1 MASVTWFSASQPS
14 DVFTLLSSGFAS
26 VSTSSSTSFRVN
38 LHDGSF
44 WVMSGTGF
52 TYGGDGKPVT
62 GTVTS
67 MQVTSGGAQPV
78 VDITGTSV
86 AASDA
91 IARFNFSDSYG
102 LFSLA
107 LSGNDTVNGNAN
119 NNSLYGL
126 GGDDTVL
133 GGSGGDYLVGGTGN
147 DTLDGGADMDQV
159 SYRNNN
165 TDGGP
170 GATGVTVNLQTG
182 TASDGMGGTDTLISI
197 EAVEGSTFADTIT
210 MSNSANGWV
219 FARSGN
225 DQIFGGT
232 ASDNIYGGSGNDTIN
247 GGGGIDTANYMDDG
261 YDPVGVGSQ
270 GVTVNL
276 ATGTATDNWNN
287 ADALVSIE
295 NVMGSNFA
303 DAITGD
309 DQANFLS
316 GFAGNDTLIGG
327 GANDSLYGGG
337 GDDSIDG
344 GAGFDFIRG
353 DSGNDTLIGGADGDT
368 VDYSDFGGD
377 PAGPGTQ
384 GVIVNLATGTA
395 TDNWGGTDTLS
406 GIENVNGS
414 NLGDTLTGDGN
425 VNNLNGNQGNDTLA
439 GGGGNDS
446 LFGGAG
452 ADSLNGGAGND
463 FLRGDSG
470 NDTIDG
476 GADTD
481 TVDYLD
487 NGFDPLG
494 APTQGVNVNL
504 VTNTATDNW
513 GGTDT
518 LSNIE
523 NANGSN
529 LGDTL
534 TGNDS
539 NNSLSGFAGNDTLIG
554 NGGNDNLFG
563 GAGADSLS
571 GGAGNDFLRG
581 DSGNDTIDGGADTD
595 TVDYLDNGFDPLGT
609 PTQGVT
615 VNLATNTATD
625 NWGGTD
631 TLSNIE
637 NANGSNLGD
646 TLTGNNNNNNLNGFS
661 GNDTLIGAGGND
673 SMNGGD
679 GNDSLDGGDGNDS
692 LGGGNGNDTL
702 AGGSGND
709 TLGGNAGDD
718 AIDGGAGTDTAIYI
732 GSTGGVTVN
741 LVTGTATGDASIGS
755 DTLASIESVQGTA
768 FDDTITGNS
777 AVNNLFG
784 REGNDTLS
792 GGDGG
797 DFFRGSAG
805 NDIIDGGFAYDYAR
819 PDRINDFDA
828 VDYSVYDTNS
838 NPGQASTTLATTA
851 GIVANL
857 ATHTITGDATVGTD
871 TVTNIERVIGTN
883 FADTFT
889 GGGGSRFEQFQG
901 RAGNDTITGDGIH
914 QTRAEYSDANG
925 DSGGVTITLSNAADG
940 TGTVVGGASIGTD
953 TVKYVNQFYGSQYND
968 VYNAS
973 QFTMRLA
980 DGQATTPFNVFRGTG
995 GSDVIQG
1002 NGYTRV
1008 EYGDSSTGIT
1018 VDLMAGT
1025 VVHGAS
1031 TNIPVNSSVALGA
1044 AGTDTISGVREV
1056 VGSNFDDVLQGGGTS
1071 TLNTEYE
1078 GFRGGAGNDTI
1089 IGGAGFDEARY
1100 DDTNPAITSG
1110 VNIVMASGSDAGGA
1124 YGQVSGDPLFGTDK
1138 LYGVEAVRGSLF
1150 NDTYNATGFNS
1161 GNAPGTFFS
1170 GPFPS
1175 SDYNRFGGG
1184 AGNDT
1189 IIGNG
1194 RTQIDYRMADAGVT
1208 VTFTGAGSGTATGD
1222 ISTGTDTFSGVYSVR
1237 DSVYGD
1243 TITGSDANGNAYE
1256 NAEVFNLSGGNDTVD
1271 GKGGFD
1277 TVSYSD
1283 QTSSV
1288 TVNLATGQATGSS
1301 IGTDTLLNIEGAGGG
1316 RGDDTLIGNSGD
1328 NFLTGQAGS
1337 DTLDGGGGIDTA
1349 VYFFS
1354 SGGVTVNLATGTAND
1369 GQGGTDTLS
1378 NIENVRGSRFDDTLT
1393 GDAGVNRLE
1402 GMDGGDTLIAGG
1414 GDDMLVGGAGADVFV
1429 VAAGSGNDTVLDFEN
1444 GVDKI
1449 NAGTLVTSFAGVTV
1463 TQEGADARVGFGAG
1477 GPTLLLKNTSTA
1489 SIDASDF
1496 MFGTAAQITGDV
1508 TGAVT
1513 EKGGVANGTAGIATA
1528 TGNLDVTD
1536 PDSPETFVVQSSVA
1550 KTYGTFSIDATGLWS
1565 YTLNDNNATVQALPA
1580 GGTLH
1585 ELVTVATADGTTQ
1598 QIDITITG
1606 ANDAATIAG
1615 TVTGAVTE
1623 KGGVNNGTAGTATAT
1638 GNLSSSDVDG
1648 PETFTAQNA
1657 VAKTYGTFSINAAG
1671 SWTYT
1676 LDDTNATVQALGAG
1690 VTLHE
1695 LVTITSADGTP
1706 QQIDITITGA
1716 NDAAVITGTATGSVT
1731 EKGGVNNGTAG
1742 VATATGTLSATDVDS
1757 SAAFVVQDAVAKTYG
1772 TFSINTAGAWTY
1784 TLNDANGAT
1793 QALTA
1798 GETAHE
1804 LVTVATADGT
1814 TRQIDITIVGA
1825 NDVASITGTS
1835 TGNVVEDTTTSTS
1848 GTLTAHDVDAGQA
1861 AFQAVA
1867 PANLVGNY
1875 GNFTFNASTGAW
1887 GYTLDHAKAD
1897 VLTSGQV
1904 VHDTLQV
1911 TSADGT
1917 SSQTI
1922 DVTVTGTA
1930 EAGIAVSMRD
1940 SAQTLAMSGGTFI
1953 GFSLVTD
1960 TTPTSFTWFNPTGY
1974 WKVIGSGFVYDGDGH
1989 PTAGTVTSIDAA
2001 NYSDQPGLLVTGLS
2015 LSATQFAAW
2024 VVAGT
2029 PQSSLDFWSA
2039 ITTGADSI
2047 SGNAQLDQLNGN
2059 GGADSISGGSG
2070 NDMLTGGS
2078 GNDTLDG
2085 GDGNDTASYLNVTDS
2100 AGVPTHGATVN
2111 LLTGTA
2117 TDNWGNTDT
2126 LISIESLFG
2135 SDFAD
2140 TFTMGNV
2147 ASVGSSNTA
2156 YGLGGNDTINGGTPG
2171 EYLDG
2176 GAGND
2181 SIFGNG
2187 GDDQLIGGAGNDMLD
2202 GGTGTDTAVYF
2213 TAPAGV
2219 TVNLALGTA
2228 SDGQGGTDT
2237 LISIENAQGTT
2248 ANDVLIGN
2256 GGNNKLEGAGGNDRL
2271 EGGGGDDELTGDI
2284 VAGGPGNDTFVVTM
2298 GGGNDT
2304 VNDFQN
2310 GFDKID
2316 VTAVTSSPGNVIW
2329 TQDGADAIVAFTIP
2343 GVGTIRLK
2351 NTSVSA
2357 LDASDFVFAPP
2368 SSLTVTWRDA
2378 TTSIDMNALTFS
2390 AFTTVTNTSS
2400 TSFRWNASDGSFWT
2414 VTGTGFAYDGSNH
2427 PTAGTITSIDGTSAG
2442 GVPNL
2447 LVTGASMSASQ
2458 FSGWVTSNNV
2468 FAFLSNGLVGNDTV
2482 SGNAQNDTLSG
2493 FAGADTLNGGSGND
2507 SLHGGAGG
2515 DTLNGGDGDDWLR
2528 GESGNDTING
2538 GNGNND
2544 NVDYGDSGFDPAGP
2558 ATQGVVVNL
2567 QTGTATDNWG
2577 NTDTLSGIEGVL
2589 GSAMADTITGNNAN
2603 NNLSG
2608 NGGNDTI
2615 FGSGGDDGLSGGAG
2629 NDMLDGGDGNDW
2641 LRGDSGNDLLIGGT
2655 GMDTVDYGDN
2665 GFDPAGPGTQGVV
2678 VNLLNGTATDNWG
2691 NGDSLAG
2698 IENVNGSNLGDTIT
2712 GDGNANTLFGFAGND
2727 TLSGGGGNDN
2737 IYGGGGNDTVNG
2749 DAGNDWLRGDSG
2761 NDSIN
2766 GGADV
2771 DYVDYSD
2778 WGGDPA
2784 GAGTQGVTVNLATGT
2799 ATDNWG
2805 NTDTLSNIENVNGSN
2820 LADTIT
2826 GDGGV
2831 NSFNG
2836 NGGNDTLAGGGGNDS
2851 LFGGGGNDTLKG
2863 EAGNDY
2869 LRGESGNDT
2878 IDGGA
2883 DTDTV
2888 DYTDNGFDPLGP
2900 STQGVTV
2907 NLSTGTATD
2916 NWGGTDTLIGIE
2928 NANGS
2933 NFADTITGD
2942 NNNNSLSGFAGN
2954 DTLIGNAGNDG
2965 LLGGGGNDFL
2975 EGGAGNDFLRGDSG
2989 NDTISGGADSDTV
3002 DYTDNGFDPLGP
3014 GTQGVTVNLLTGT
3027 ATDNWG
3033 GTDTLSGIESVTG
3046 SNLADTLTLSNVNGT
3061 ARGRGGNDTLNG
3073 GTGND
3078 SFFGGSGN
3086 DTINGGSGTD
3096 TVNYSDD
3103 GLDSAGAATQGAT
3116 VNLST
3121 GTATDSWGGSD
3132 TLSGIENVTGS
3143 NFNDTITGDNNANSL
3158 TGLSGNDTL
3167 NGGGGN
3173 DNLNG
3178 GAGNDTLDGGTGTDT
3193 ANYIGSSGAVTVNL
3207 VAGTAT
3213 GDSSIG
3219 SDTLI
3224 SIEAVQGTAF
3234 DDTISGNSVANNLF
3248 GREGNDTLSGLDGGD
3263 FFRGSAGNDVIDGG
3277 FGYNYAR
3284 FDRINDFDTADYSV
3298 YDTNSGPS
3306 QPSSTLATT
3315 AGITVNLATHTVTG
3329 DATVGTDTIINV
3341 ERVQG
3346 TSFADSFT
3354 GGGGARVEAF
3364 QGRGGNDTIVG
3375 DGVHITRAEFNDA
3388 NGDSVGVTITLS
3400 GAVDGTGTVVGG
3412 ASIGT
3417 DTVKYVNQFYGT
3429 QYNDTYDAGLF
3440 AFRPSDPTFTTPYNV
3455 FRGNGGTDTIIGN
3468 GYTTLD
3474 YGDSSTGITV
3484 DLVAGTV
3491 VHGASLNV
3499 PVNSSVALG
3508 AAGTDTI
3515 SGVRDIANGSNFDDV
3530 VHGGNTSALNMEYEG
3545 FRGGGGN
3552 DTFFGGAG
3560 FDEAKYDDGNAS
3572 LTMGVTVVMAAGSD
3586 ANGFYSKVSGDTYF
3600 GVDKLYGVEAVRG
3613 SLLDDTYDATGFNSG
3628 NALNTFFDGPF
3639 ASAGFNRFTGYA
3651 GNDTITGNGQTQLD
3665 YRSAEAGIT
3674 VSFTGRG
3681 SGTVTGDAS
3690 TGTDTFTGVYGIR
3703 DSAYNDVITGSDANG
3718 NTEADAEVFSLSG
3731 GNDTVDGK
3739 GGFDVVS
3746 YSDQTSSVTVNL
3758 ATGQATGSSIG
3769 TDTLLNIEGVIGGRG
3784 NDVLTGDGGNNFL
3797 VGGAGNDTLDGGGG
3811 TDMAVYFY
3819 SSAGVTVDLKAGT
3832 ASDGYGGTDTLIGIE
3847 NVRGSRFDDTL
3858 TGDAGVN
3865 RLEGADGNDTLIA
3878 GGGDDMLVGGAG
3890 ADVFV
3895 VGAGSGNDTVLD
3907 FENGVDKINAGT
3919 LVTSF
3924 AGVTVTQEGADAR
3937 VGFGAGGPTLLL
3949 KNTSTASVDASDFMF
3964 GTAAQITG
3972 DTKGSVTEKSGVANG
3987 TAGIATATGNLDV
4000 TDPDSPETFAVQSS
4014 VAKTY
4019 GTFSIDATG
4028 LWSYTLN
4035 DNNATVQAL
4044 PAGGTL
4050 HELVTVSTADG
4061 TTQQIDI
4068 TITGANDAAT
4078 ITGTVTGAVTEKG
4091 GVNNGTAGTA
4101 TATGTVT
4108 ATDVDSA
4115 ATFTVQS
4122 NVAKTYGTFSI
4133 DAAGAWTYTL
4143 DDNNAAVQALGAG
4156 TTLHELVSVT
4166 SADGTTQQID
4176 ITING
4181 ADDIIETAGDTDL
4194 VQGANQYLLRDS
4206 GGNGP
4211 SLKLGGA
4218 AVTIGQ
4224 FAGYTI
4230 LGAEKTASGYQVA
4243 WKFGSDQFLIW
4254 NTDNNGNFTGNATG
4268 LVAGSD
4274 MSIQFAELTFQQDLN
4289 GDSQM
4294 GPAVTTI
4301 ETDGVT
4307 DLVQVGNQY
4316 FLRDGGGNGP
4326 SLKFQGS
4333 TVLTGQFMGWTV
4345 IGAEQTAKGY
4355 QVAWKFGS
4363 ADQYLVWNTDSSGNY
4378 TGDAVPI
4385 SKAADA
4391 PLQIAE
4397 TTFQQDLNGDHQVGP
4412 TTTTIETAGDTDLV
4426 QVANQYFL
4434 RDGVGNG
4441 PSLKLGGTAVTAGQF
4456 AGYTILGAEKT
4467 ASGGYQVA
4475 WKFGADQ
4482 FLVWNTDGAGN
4493 FTGSA
4498 TGLVPGS
4505 DISIQ
4510 QAELA
4515 FQQDLNGNGQTGLT
4529 TTTIETAGVTDL
4541 VQVGNQ
4547 FFLRDGGGNGP
4558 LLKFAGTAVF
4568 PGQFGAWT
4576 LIGAEQTATGYQV
4589 AWKFGSADQYL
4600 VWNTDSSGN
4609 YTGDAVPISKAA
4621 DAPLQLAETT
4631 FQQDLNGDNQT
4642 GATTTILETAGATD
4656 LVQVANQY
4664 FLRDSGGNGPSLKLG
4679 GAPVTIG
4686 QFAGYTIL
4694 GAEKTGSGYQ
4704 VAWKSG
4710 ANQFLIWNTDN
4721 NGNFTSNATG
4731 LVPGSDM
4738 SIQFAELTFQQ
4749 DLNGDA
4755 QTGPAVTTIETAGS
4769 TDLVQVG
4776 NQYFLRD
4783 GGGNGPSLKMN
4794 GTAIVTGQFG
4804 AWTLIGAEQTGT
4816 GYQVAWKF
4824 GSADQYLV
4832 WTTDSS
4838 GNYTGDTTP
4847 ILHAADAPLQIAETI
4862 FQQDLNGDSQTGAT
4876 SVALETAG
4884 VTDLVQVAN
4893 QYFLQEAGT
4902 GPSLKLGGTAV
4913 TVGQFTGWTILGAEK
4928 TASGGYQMAWKF
4940 GSADQF
4946 LVWNLDG
4953 NGNFTGNATGIV
4965 SGADISI
4972 QQAEAVLQQDLNG
4985 NGQIGLTVTTLETAG
5000 VTDLVQVGN
5009 QFFLRDGGGNGPSL
5023 KMNGMPIVSGQ
5034 FGAWT
5039 LIGAEQTATGY
5050 KVAWKFGSADQ
5061 YLVWNTDSSGNYTGD
5076 TTPIL
5081 RAVDAPLQIAETAFQ
5096 QDLNGDSQIGP
5107 TTTTIETAGDTDLV
5121 QVANQYFLRD
5131 SAGNG
5136 PSLKQGGVAIA
5147 PGQFTGWT
5155 LVGAEKTASG
5165 YQVAWKFGAD
5175 QFLIWN
5181 TDNNG
5186 NFTSNATGVVP
5197 GTDISI
5203 QQAEVVLQQDL
5214 NGNGQTGLTVTNI
5227 ETAGD
5232 TDLVQVGNKY
5242 FLQETGTGPSLKF
5255 GGVDV
5260 VAGQFAG
5267 WTILGAEESG
5277 GGYKVVWKFG
5287 IADQYT
5293 VWDVN
5298 ADGNY
5303 AGASPIL
5310 SGSDFA
5316 LQQAE
5321 TVLQQDLNGNGHTGP
5336 TTTPIETAGDT
5347 DLVQVANQ
5355 YALLEVGTGPTLKF
5369 FGSAII
5375 VGQFGAWTA
5384 IGAEE
5389 TASGYKVAWK
5399 FGGADQYLVWD
5410 VDNDG
5415 NYTGSTTPVLHAGQM
5430 ALQTLES
5437 TFQQDLNGDG
5447 TTGITTT
5454 VIESAGDTDLLRM
5467 ADQFFLKQGADGP
5480 SLKFVGTAVTAGQ
5493 FGDWN
5498 PIGVEAKAGGG
5509 YQVAWKFGT
5518 ADQYTVWDVN
5528 GDGNYTGSSATF
5540 HAADLALQQA
5550 ELTFLQ
5556 DLNGDTHT
5564 GPVTTTIEMAGD
5576 TDLVQMANQFFLQE
5590 GGTGPSVKVG
5600 GVAVTAGQFGDWT
5613 PIGAEGTAGGGFQV
5627 AWKHGGDDQYLVWN
5641 TDSSGNF
5648 TSNATG
5654 VVSGADP
5661 ALQALETNFH
5671 QDLNGDGHTGSAMS
5685 SLTFVDP
5692 LHIL

>member
-1 MASVTWFSASQPS
+1 MASVTWLDASLPGN
-14 DVFTLLSSGFAS
+14 VYALLSAGLSS
-26 VSTSSSTSFRVN
+26 VSNTSPTSFRVN
-38 LHDGSF
+38 LFDNSF
-44 WVMSGTGF
+44 WDISGTGF
-52 TYGGDGKPVT
+52 TYDGSNHPT
-62 GTVTS
+62 AGTINS
-67 MQVTSGGAQPV
+67 IHVTSGTGQPR
-78 VDITGTSV
+78 VDITG
-86 AASDA
+86 AAVSA
-91 IARFNFSDSYG
+91 QSFIGWITNFDTYSM
-102 LFSLA
+102 FTTIQ
-107 LSGNDTVNGNAN
+107 SGNDTVNGNASN
-119 NNSLYGL
+119 DPLYGFA
-126 GGDDTVL
+126 GNDTIH

-159 SYRNNN
+159 SYRSNDM
-165 TDGGP
+165 DGGP
-170 GATGVTVNLQTG
+170 GATGATINLQTG

-210 MSNSANGWV
+210 MSDTANGWV

-225 DQIFGGT
+225 DQIFGG
-232 ASDNIYGGSGNDTIN
+232 AGSDNIYGGSGNDTIV
-247 GGGGIDTANYMDDG
+247 GGGGNFDLANYSDDG
-261 YDPVGVGSQ
+261 
-270 GVTVNL
+270 
-276 ATGTATDNWNN
+276 
-287 ADALVSIE
+287 
-295 NVMGSNFA
+295 F
-303 DAITGD
+303 
-309 DQANFLS
+309 
-316 GFAGNDTLIGG
+316 
-327 GANDSLYGGG
+327 
-337 GDDSIDG
+337 
-344 GAGFDFIRG
+344 
-353 DSGNDTLIGGADGDT
+353 
-368 VDYSDFGGD
+368 D
-377 PAGPGTQ
+377 PAGVATH

-395 TDNWGGTDTLS
+395 TDNWGNSDTLS
-406 GIENVNGS
+406 GIENVSGSTFADTLTGDAGANNLSGGGGNDMLDGGAGNDWLRGDSGNDTINGGADVDTADYTAFFGDPAGPATQGVVVNLTNGTATDNWGGTDTLIGIENVNGS
-414 NLGDTLTGDGN
+414 SLDDTFTGDNNVNNLSGQSGNDTLSGGGGNDSVNGGQGNDTLDGGAGNDFMRGDSGNDSINGGADTDTADYSDFGFDPAGPGTQGVIVNLSTGMATDNWGGTDTLSNIENATGGNLGDTLTGDN
-425 VNNLNGNQGNDTLA
+425 NNNNLNGNQGNDTLI
-439 GGGGNDS
+439 GNGGNDN

-494 APTQGVNVNL
+494 TPTQGVTVNL

-534 TGNDS
+534 TGNNN
-539 NNSLSGFAGNDTLIG
+539 NNSL
-554 NGGNDNLFG
+554 
-563 GAGADSLS
+563 
-571 GGAGNDFLRG
+571 
-581 DSGNDTIDGGADTD
+581 
-595 TVDYLDNGFDPLGT
+595 NGF
-609 PTQGVT
+609 
-615 VNLATNTATD
+615 N
-625 NWGGTD
+625 
-631 TLSNIE
+631 
-637 NANGSNLGD
+637 
-646 TLTGNNNNNNLNGFS
+646 

-702 AGGSGND
+702 AGGTGND

-741 LVTGTATGDASIGS
+741 LVAGTATGDASIGS
-755 DTLASIESVQGTA
+755 DTLTSIESVQGTA
-768 FDDTITGNS
+768 FDDTLIGNS

-901 RAGNDTITGDGIH
+901 RAGNDTITGDGVH
-914 QTRAEYSDANG
+914 QTRAEYNDANG

-940 TGTVVGGASIGTD
+940 TGTVVGGNSIGTD

-995 GSDVIQG
+995 GSDVVQG

-1110 VNIVMASGSDAGGA
+1110 VNIVMASGSDASGA

-1243 TITGSDANGNAYE
+1243 TITGSDDNGNAYE

-1337 DTLDGGGGIDTA
+1337 DTLDGGGGIDAA

-1354 SGGVTVNLATGTAND
+1354 SGGVSVNLATGTAND

-1414 GDDMLVGGAGADVFV
+1414 GDDMLVGGAGADIFV

-1528 TGNLDVTD
+1528 TGNLAVTD

-1585 ELVTVATADGTTQ
+1585 ELVTVSTADGTTQ

-1606 ANDAATIAG
+1606 ANDAATITG

-1695 LVTITSADGTP
+1695 LVTITAADGTP

-1835 TGNVVEDTTTSTS
+1835 TGNVVEDTTTSTF

-1897 VLTSGQV
+1897 VLAGGQV

-1911 TSADGT
+1911 TSSDGT
-1917 SSQTI
+1917 ASQTI

-1930 EAGIAVSMRD
+1930 DVSSGITVTQRD
-1940 SAQTLAMSGGTFI
+1940 PAQSLQMNGLVLF
-1953 GFSLVTD
+1953 GFTTVTD
-1960 TTPTSFTWFNPTGY
+1960 TTPTSFHWAASAGAVWEMTGT
-1974 WKVIGSGFVYDGDGH
+1974 GFTYDASGH
-1989 PTAGTVTSIDAA
+1989 PTAGTISSISVT
-2001 NYSDQPGLLVTGLS
+2001 NGLGQPGMLITGLS
-2015 LSATQFAAW
+2015 LSAPQFSTW
-2024 VVAGT
+2024 VQANDSGSFV
-2029 PQSSLDFWSA
+2029 SA
-2039 ITTGADSI
+2039 ITSGNDTI
-2047 SGNAQLDQLNGN
+2047 SGNASVNFLVGGGGN
-2059 GGADSISGGSG
+2059 DSITGGNSADNIWAGSG
-2070 NDMLTGGS
+2070 NDSINGGG
-2078 GNDTLDG
+2078 GNDTVNYNSFG
-2085 GDGNDTASYLNVTDS
+2085 GPDP
-2100 AGVPTHGATVN
+2100 AGAPTQGAVIN

-2117 TDNWGNTDT
+2117 TDPWGGTDT
-2126 LISIESLFG
+2126 LTSIENAGG
-2135 SDFAD
+2135 SDLGD
-2140 TFTMGNV
+2140 TITLGNTG
-2147 ASVGSSNTA
+2147 GSA
-2156 YGLGGNDTINGGTPG
+2156 YGQGGNDTITGGTG
-2171 EYLDG
+2171 DDYIEG
-2176 GAGND
+2176 GSGDDSIAGGGGNDTIIGNAGND
-2181 SIFGNG
+2181 SIDG
-2187 GDDQLIGGAGNDMLD
+2187 GDGNDTVSYYNSS
-2202 GGTGTDTAVYF
+2202 GA
-2213 TAPAGV
+2213 
-2219 TVNLALGTA
+2219 TVNLATGVATDVFVGTF
-2228 SDGQGGTDT
+2228 TDT
-2237 LISIENAQGTT
+2237 LSNIENVIGSS
-2248 ANDVLIGN
+2248 ANDVLTGN
-2256 GGNNKLEGAGGNDRL
+2256 AGANRLDGSFGNDRII
-2271 EGGGGDDELTGDI
+2271 G
-2284 VAGGPGNDTFVVTM
+2284 

-2304 VNDFQN
+2304 LVGGFGNDVFVFAPGSGSDTVTDFQD
-2310 GFDKID
+2310 GADKFD
-2316 VTAVTSSPGNVIW
+2316 VGALTSSPSNVFF
-2329 TQDGADAIVAFTIP
+2329 TQDGADAIVALP
-2343 GVGTIRLK
+2343 GGVSFRVL
-2351 NTSVSA
+2351 NTQISS
-2357 LDASDFVFAPP
+2357 LDASDFLFDPP
-2368 SSLTVTWRDA
+2368 PVGSVTVTWRDA
-2378 TTSIDMNALTFS
+2378 TQPINMTAFS
-2390 AFTTVTNTSS
+2390 FSGFTTVTNTSS
-2400 TSFRWNASDGSFWT
+2400 TSFRWNAADGSFWT
-2414 VTGTGFAYDGSNH
+2414 VTGSGFTYDGSNH
-2427 PTAGTITSIDGTSAG
+2427 PTGGTIASIDGTTAG
-2442 GVPNL
+2442 GQPGL
-2447 LVTGASMSASQ
+2447 LVSGASLSASQ
-2458 FSGWVTSNNV
+2458 FAGWVANNDV

-2482 SGNAQNDTLSG
+2482 SGNAQNDTLQG
-2493 FAGADTLNGGSGND
+2493 FAGADTLNGGTGND
-2507 SLHGGAGG
+2507 SLHGGAGA

-2528 GESGNDTING
+2528 GESGNDTLNG

-2558 ATQGVVVNL
+2558 GTQGVTVNL
-2567 QTGTATDNWG
+2567 ATGTATDNWG
-2577 NTDTLSGIEGVL
+2577 NSDTLTGIEGVL
-2589 GSAMADTITGNNAN
+2589 GSNMADTITGNSAN

-2608 NGGNDTI
+2608 NGGNDTVS
-2615 FGSGGDDGLSGGAG
+2615 GSGGDDGLSGGAG

-2641 LRGDSGNDLLIGGT
+2641 LRGDSGSDVLIGGT

-2678 VNLLNGTATDNWG
+2678 VNLANGTATDNWG

-2727 TLSGGGGNDN
+2727 TLSGSGGNDN

-2761 NDSIN
+2761 NDAIN

-2784 GAGTQGVTVNLATGT
+2784 GTGTQGVTVNLATGT

-2836 NGGNDTLAGGGGNDS
+2836 NGGNDQLFGGGGNDS

-2942 NNNNSLSGFAGN
+2942 NNSNSLSGFAGN
-2954 DTLIGNAGNDG
+2954 DTLIGNGGNDG
-2965 LLGGGGNDFL
+2965 LLGGGGNDSL
-2975 EGGAGNDFLRGDSG
+2975 DGGAGNDFLRGESG

-3002 DYTDNGFDPLGP
+3002 DYSDSGFDPLGP
-3014 GTQGVTVNLLTGT
+3014 GTQGVTVNLLTNT

-3046 SNLADTLTLSNVNGT
+3046 SNLADTLTLGNVNGT
-3061 ARGRGGNDTLNG
+3061 ARGRGGNDNLVG

-3086 DTINGGSGTD
+3086 DTINGGTGTD
-3096 TVNYSDD
+3096 TVNYGDD

-3132 TLSGIENVTGS
+3132 TLAGIENVTGS

-3167 NGGGGN
+3167 NGSGGN

-3248 GREGNDTLSGLDGGD
+3248 GREGSDTLSGFDGGD

-3277 FGYNYAR
+3277 FSYDYAR

-3315 AGITVNLATHTVTG
+3315 AGITVNFATHTVTG

-3354 GGGGARVEAF
+3354 GGGGGRAEAF
-3364 QGRGGNDTIVG
+3364 QGRGGNDTIIG
-3375 DGVHITRAEFNDA
+3375 DGVHITRAEYNDA
-3388 NGDSVGVTITLS
+3388 NGDSGGVTITLS
-3400 GAVDGTGTVVGG
+3400 GAADGAGTVVGG

-3417 DTVKYVNQFYGT
+3417 DTVKNVNQFYGT

-3440 AFRPSDPTFTTPYNV
+3440 AFRLSDPTFTTPYNV
-3455 FRGNGGTDTIIGN
+3455 FRGSGGTDTIIGN

-3474 YGDSSTGITV
+3474 YGDSSTAITV

-3491 VHGASLNV
+3491 VHGASLNI

-3515 SGVRDIANGSNFDDV
+3515 SGVRDISNGSAFNDV
-3530 VHGGNTSALNMEYEG
+3530 VHGGNTSTLNMEYEG

-3552 DTFFGGAG
+3552 DTFFGAAG
-3560 FDEAKYDDGNAS
+3560 FDEAKYDDGNSA
-3572 LTMGVTVVMAAGSD
+3572 LTMGVTIVMAAGSD
-3586 ANGFYSKVSGDTYF
+3586 ASGAYSQVSGDPLF
-3600 GVDKLYGVEAVRG
+3600 GIDKLYGVEAIRG
-3613 SLLDDTYDATGFNSG
+3613 SLLNDTYDATGFNSG
-3628 NALNTFFDGPF
+3628 NALNTFFEGPF
-3639 ASAGFNRFTGYA
+3639 ASANFNRFTGYA

-3674 VSFTGRG
+3674 VTFTGHG
-3681 SGTVTGDAS
+3681 SGTVSGDAS
-3690 TGTDTFTGVYGIR
+3690 VGTDTFTGVYGIR
-3703 DSAYNDVITGSDANG
+3703 DSAYDDVITGSDANG

-3731 GNDTVDGK
+3731 GDDTVDGK

-3746 YSDQTSSVTVNL
+3746 YSDQASSVTVNL
-3758 ATGQATGSSIG
+3758 TTGQATGSSIG
-3769 TDTLLNIEGVIGGRG
+3769 TDTLSNIEGVIGGRG
-3784 NDVLTGDGGNNFL
+3784 DDALTGNGGDNFL
-3797 VGGAGNDTLDGGGG
+3797 VGGSGNDTLDGSGG
-3811 TDMAVYFY
+3811 TDTAVYFY

-3865 RLEGADGNDTLIA
+3865 RLEGADGNDTFIA
-3878 GGGDDMLVGGAG
+3878 GGGDDMLVGGVG

-3949 KNTSTASVDASDFMF
+3949 KNTSGASIDASDFMF
-3964 GTAAQITG
+3964 GEAAKITG
-3972 DTKGSVTEKSGVANG
+3972 DVTGSVTEKSGVANG
-3987 TAGIATATGNLDV
+3987 TAGVATATGNLDV
-4000 TDPDSPETFAVQSS
+4000 TDPDSPATFVVQSS

-4050 HELVTVSTADG
+4050 HELVTVATADG
-4061 TTQQIDI
+4061 TTQQIDV
-4068 TITGANDAAT
+4068 TINGANDAAV
-4078 ITGTVTGAVTEKG
+4078 IAGTVTGAVTEKG
-4091 GVNNGTAGTA
+4091 GVANGTPGTA

-4156 TTLHELVSVT
+4156 TTLHELVSIT
-4166 SADGTTQQID
+4166 SADGTTRQID

-4211 SLKLGGA
+4211 SLKLGGS

-4254 NTDNNGNFTGNATG
+4254 NTDNNGNFTSNATG

-4397 TTFQQDLNGDHQVGP
+4397 TTFQQDLNGDHQIGP

-4721 NGNFTSNATG
+4721 NGNFTGNATG

-4913 TVGQFTGWTILGAEK
+4913 TVGQFAGWTILGAEK
-4928 TASGGYQMAWKF
+4928 TASGGYQVAWKF

-5321 TVLQQDLNGNGHTGP
+5321 TVLQQDLNGNGQTGP
-5336 TTTPIETAGDT
+5336 TTTPIETAGTT

-5355 YALLEVGTGPTLKF
+5355 YALQEAGTGPTLKF

-5410 VDNDG
+5410 LDNDG
-5415 NYTGSTTPVLHAGQM
+5415 NYTGTTTPVLHAGQM
-5430 ALQTLES
+5430 ALQTLET

-5454 VIESAGDTDLLRM
+5454 AIETAGDTDLVRM

-5480 SLKFVGTAVTAGQ
+5480 SLKFMGTAVTAGQ

-5509 YQVAWKFGT
+5509 YQVAWKFGS

-5600 GVAVTAGQFGDWT
+5600 GVTVTAGQFGDWT